1 MGAEAGETGCEW
13 EEGSG
18 LRSRL
23 GAAGVSASILSDDLK
38 EALGSIQEEEK
49 TKKTKGKVLETNK
62 LGEEKKK
69 NHDMDCSIKS
79 PPRTWKESQA
89 VESSGWEGGLEVCV
103 PSLKPAWDETTKC
116 FECFTSTPG
125 LDGAPK
131 HYDVTTEN
139 KL

>member
-69 NHDMDCSIKS
+69 KIM
-79 PPRTWKESQA
+79 TWI
-89 VESSGWEGGLEVCV
+89 V
-103 PSLKPAWDETTKC
+103 PSSRRHA
-116 FECFTSTPG
+116 PG
-125 LDGAPK
+125 RSPRLWSPLDGREGWRYVFLHLNLRGTRPQNALSASPQCQGSM
-131 HYDVTTEN
+131 VRPNITM
-139 KL
+139 